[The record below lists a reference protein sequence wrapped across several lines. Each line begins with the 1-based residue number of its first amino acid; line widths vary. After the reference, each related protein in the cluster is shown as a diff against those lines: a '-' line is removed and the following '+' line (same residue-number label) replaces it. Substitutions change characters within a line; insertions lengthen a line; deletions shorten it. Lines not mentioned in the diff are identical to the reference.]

1 MANEEA
7 SNPLPLIEDIRSK
20 TTIPVFEV
28 TDDLPEL
35 EGPSV
40 IGSNDMES
48 LLSFATAV
56 DAKVLFVQYDY
67 LDMMDYIVDPA
78 DYSFDEIFDEDE
90 TLDVM
95 HEMYEHNQDVCELF
109 DSDDANKPVAC
120 SIYVMYEGS
129 PYGIFCED
137 IELIESF
144 GETADEYMTQVLY
157 DFLFEDVEDDSEEE
171 PEADKA
177 LTSCRTSSFSVRHI
191 IFPKHETASICVST
205 RIEP

>member
-40 IGSNDMES
+40 IGSNDMDS
-48 LLSFATAV
+48 LLSFAMAV
-56 DAKVLFVQYDY
+56 DAKVIFVQYDY
-67 LDMMDYIVDPA
+67 LDMTDYIVDPA
-78 DYSFDEIFDEDE
+78 DYSFDEVFDEDE

-95 HEMYEHNQDVCELF
+95 HEIYEHNQDVCELF
-109 DSDDANKPVAC
+109 DSDDANRPVAC

-157 DFLFEDVEDDSEEE
+157 DFLFEDDSEEE
-171 PEADKA
+171 PESDKA
-177 LTSCRTSSFSVRHI
+177 
-191 IFPKHETASICVST
+191 
-205 RIEP
+205 